1 MHGHWLLAV
10 VGSWLGSLLSASL
23 VRKVAIARIACVR
36 TVVNECKSQNNL
48 EPLQATENP
57 CVVRHPAWCGL
68 TRCTADPVA
77 IRDGYRPAPISDR

>member
-36 TVVNECKSQNNL
+36 TVVNECKKPEQS
-48 EPLQATENP
+48 
-57 CVVRHPAWCGL
+57 
-68 TRCTADPVA
+68 
-77 IRDGYRPAPISDR
+77 